1 MLFKDYHIPM
11 IRSESKTV
19 TRREWDDNYHGPNVG
34 TVVAAKTDLLK
45 PDDKCD
51 CFIRITGKREEYL
64 GEITPASARREGDYD
79 SVGDFREGYEEV
91 YGEGSW
97 DADKLVNVV
106 EFEYVG
112 ESRPSDDGTEQTT
125 LVQADG
131 GRNGRSVDTGTE
143 QSGDDR

>member
-11 IRSESKTV
+11 IRSGSKTV
-19 TRREWDDNYHGPNVG
+19 TRREWDDDYTGPNVG

-64 GEITPASARREGDYD
+64 GEITDYSASREGDYD
-79 SVGDFREGYEEV
+79 GIEDFREGYEEV

-97 DADKLVNVV
+97 DNDKQVTVV

-112 ESRPSDDGTEQTT
+112 EQRPREDNSEQTT
-125 LVQADG
+125 LVTDG
-131 GRNGRSVDTGTE
+131 GTTRPGHE
-143 QSGDDR
+143 L